1 MLALLLVALV
11 PTAARAQQPAATV
24 AARALLIEQAERAA
38 AAGDHRA
45 SLSLAERAGR
55 IEMTPSLRMLIAQE
69 QLASGAP
76 AAAMASALTCV
87 REGTRD
93 ATLPYRE
100 NLLARCRDV
109 GQRARAAVAL
119 VVLRAPVDAPDVRVE
134 LDGQTLPPEVI
145 DVPQPMDPG
154 AHALV
159 VRAPSRRPH
168 AQSFD
173 ARVGEAQEVALELG
187 APEPVTPEPVAPQP
201 LAPQPLAPDPV
212 VREPAPVTP
221 PRPTVS
227 PRRGPPAGA
236 VALAVVGAA
245 SLASSGVFF
254 ALRIASASG
263 CAPGPDPAT
272 AERVWLCD
280 DPAQVESV
288 SMRGT
293 WTTLSLVTLGVGV
306 ASLGAGVAW
315 WVLGRSSATA
325 ARPSVGLVPGGAQ
338 LSLAGTF

>member
-1 MLALLLVALV
+1 MLALLLVALA
-11 PTAARAQQPAATV
+11 PASARAQQPAATV
-24 AARALLIEQAERAA
+24 AARALLIEQAEQAA

-45 SLSLAERAGR
+45 SLALAERAGR

-119 VVLRAPVDAPDVRVE
+119 VVLRAPSGAPDVRVE
-134 LDGQTLPPEVI
+134 LDGQTVPPEVL
-145 DVPQPMDPG
+145 DVAQPMDPG

-173 ARVGEAQEVALELG
+173 ARVGAAQEVALELG
-187 APEPVTPEPVAPQP
+187 EPEPVAPEHAVTVP
-201 LAPQPLAPDPV
+201 AAVPV
-212 VREPAPVTP
+212 AP
-221 PRPTVS
+221 PRATVP
-227 PRRGPPAGA
+227 PRRGPSVGA
-236 VALAVVGAA
+236 VALTIPGAA
-245 SLASSGVFF
+245 SLVSSGVFF
-254 ALRIASASG
+254 ALRVASASG
-263 CAPGPDPAT
+263 CAPGPDPST

-280 DPAQVESV
+280 DPAQVERV
-288 SMRGT
+288 SMRGA

-306 ASLGAGVAW
+306 AALGAGVAW
-315 WVLGRSSATA
+315 WVLGRSGATS
-325 ARPSVGLVPGGAQ
+325 ARPTVGLVPGGAQ
-338 LSLAGTF
+338 LSLVGAF